1 MICIK
6 RSSSRTI
13 KKIIIIIIIII
24 TILVISDASIS
35 GKFVISVWLR
45 YVMNIARDLLCIAKG
60 EILEDNW
67 SKLIYSVDASHYE
80 IEPTAIVCPADEHDV
95 QRICEYSSTNK
106 IPITARGAGTGL
118 LGQSLSDG
126 VILDFSKHMDKIIE
140 IGNDYV
146 TLQPGIVK
154 GILDKELKK
163 KNKFLPPDPAS
174 SNYCTMGGMIADNSS
189 GIHSLGYGST
199 ISFLQEI
206 NVVYADG
213 KLGFASAAKYDDR
226 MKKLGE
232 LLSLNIH
239 EIRNSYPSVTKN
251 SCGYRLDA
259 VIDDK
264 FNPQKVFAASE
275 GTLGVIT
282 SAKLH
287 ILDIPSYR
295 SLMVLGFEDLLSA
308 VSVVPEILKFSPIAL
323 EMLDHTIVRSND
335 GKASGAGCLLF
346 IEFAGKGSSKKVET
360 RMMACKQKLGD
371 RCSLIEYASDEQS
384 IIKMWMARK
393 SALNSIMKLT
403 VGSRK
408 PIGLI
413 EDTAIR
419 PDFLVDHVANLLKT
433 YHENKLDYVIYGH
446 VGDGNMHTRPLID
459 TASTKEVEVIR
470 NIANKV
476 FSYVIKRRGTITGE
490 HGDGLA
496 RTSYIEMMY
505 GKRISSL
512 FSIVKKLFDPSFT
525 MNPCKKVPCNDLS
538 MA

>member
-1 MICIK
+1 MT
-6 RSSSRTI
+6 SSRRN
-13 KKIIIIIIIII
+13 KKIV
-24 TILVISDASIS
+24 ILDVYHVSTS
-35 GKFVISVWLR
+35 GKFVISVRLH

-60 EILEDNW
+60 EILEDRW
-67 SKLIYSVDASHYE
+67 SRHVYSVDASHYE
-80 IEPTAIVCPADEHDV
+80 IEPAAVVCPADEYDV
-95 QRICEYSSTNK
+95 QRICKYSACHN

-118 LGQSLSDG
+118 LGQSLSNG
-126 VILDFSKHMDKIIE
+126 VILDFSKHMDNLVEIDNDFVII
-140 IGNDYV
+140 
-146 TLQPGIVK
+146 QPGIVK

-163 KNKFLPPDPAS
+163 NNKFLPPDPAS
-174 SNYCTMGGMIADNSS
+174 SNYCTLGGMIADNSS
-189 GIHSLGYGST
+189 GVHSLGYGST
-199 ISFLQEI
+199 ISFIQEI
-206 NVVYADG
+206 KVVYADG
-213 KLGFASAAKYDDR
+213 KMGFASAAKYDDR
-226 MKKLGE
+226 MKKLRE
-232 LLSLNIH
+232 LLSLHIP
-239 EIRNSYPSVTKN
+239 EIRNRYPSVTKN

-259 VIDDK
+259 VIDDDE

-282 SAKLH
+282 AAKLR
-287 ILDIPSYR
+287 ILDIPAYR

-308 VSVVPEILKFSPIAL
+308 VSVVPEILKFSPVAL
-323 EMLDHTIVRSND
+323 EMLDHSIVRSDND
-335 GKASGAGCLLF
+335 KASGAGCLLF
-346 IEFAGKGSSKKVET
+346 IEFAGNGSSKKVEAS
-360 RMMACKQKLGD
+360 MMACRLLLAD

-413 EDTAIR
+413 EDTVVH
-419 PDFLVDHVANLLKT
+419 PDFLVDHAANLLET
-433 YHENKLDYVIYGH
+433 YHENKLDYAIYGH

-459 TASTKEVEVIR
+459 TASTKEVELMR

-476 FSYVIKRRGTITGE
+476 FTYVIKRGGTITGE

-496 RTSYIEMMY
+496 RTRYIEMVY
-505 GKRISSL
+505 GKSITSL
-512 FSIVKKLFDPSFT
+512 FSTVKKLFDPAFT